1 MFQLLQDA
9 LRLGVALL
17 SALVF
22 VVGVVAYRRRPTG
35 RMMLVLLLFSAF
47 LVQGILLT
55 VEVFL
60 IDTPLTESLYYAFQ
74 LVEIALVALILLK
87 R

>member
-22 VVGVVAYRRRPTG
+22 AVGVVAYRRRPTG

-47 LVQGILLT
+47 LFQGILLA
-55 VEVFL
+55 VEVLL
-60 IDTPLTESLYYAFQ
+60 IDTPLTESVYYAFQ

>member
-1 MFQLLQDA
+1 MLQLVQDA

-17 SALVF
+17 SILVF
-22 VVGVVAYRRRPTG
+22 VVGVVAYRRRPTT

-47 LVQGILLT
+47 LVQGILLA
-55 VEVFL
+55 VEVFWV
-60 IDTPLTESLYYAFQ
+60 DSPLTESLYYAFQ